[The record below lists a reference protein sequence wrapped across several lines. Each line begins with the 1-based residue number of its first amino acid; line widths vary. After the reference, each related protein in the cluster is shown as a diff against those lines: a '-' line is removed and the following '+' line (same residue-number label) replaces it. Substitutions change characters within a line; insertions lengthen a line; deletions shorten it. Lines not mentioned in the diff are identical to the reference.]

1 MNINREQNLLR
12 VNNMDYSCKGG
23 DMGLANSF
31 NKLEPYVRR
40 EIDLATTTYKC
51 WEIILKTEKETEIVQ
66 SLKFND

>member
-1 MNINREQNLLR
+1 
-12 VNNMDYSCKGG
+12 MDDSYKGG

-40 EIDLATTTYKC
+40 EVDLATTTYKC